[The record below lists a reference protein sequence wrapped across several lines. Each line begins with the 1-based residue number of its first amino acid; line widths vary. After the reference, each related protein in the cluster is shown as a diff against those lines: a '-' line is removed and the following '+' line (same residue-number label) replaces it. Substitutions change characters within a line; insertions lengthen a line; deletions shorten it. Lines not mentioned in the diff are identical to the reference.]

1 MRALLDVNV
10 IIALLDPDHALHGAA
25 HEWLSL
31 NGDAG
36 WASCPLTEN
45 GAVRILSNPNYS
57 KLRRSSPSEIL
68 GLLHSFAQQT
78 KHEFW
83 PDGISL
89 RDEKLF
95 SRENFLSSGKLTDIY
110 LLGLATKQDARL
122 VTFDQNISLKAVR
135 TAKPQN
141 LSVLQEKGGAG

>member
-25 HEWLSL
+25 HEWLSV

-57 KLRRSSPSEIL
+57 KQKRSSPADIIA
-68 GLLHSFAQQT
+68 LLSSFAKQT
-78 KHEFW
+78 NHEFW
-83 PDGISL
+83 LEDISL
-89 RDEKLF
+89 RDEKIF
-95 SRENFLSSGKLTDIY
+95 IPEHILSSRRITDIY
-110 LLGLATKQDARL
+110 LLALATKNDGKL
-122 VTFDQNISLKAVR
+122 VTFDQNISLNAIR
-135 TAKPQN
+135 RAKPQN
-141 LSVLQEKGGAG
+141 LTAL